1 MNSTD
6 LMKPTTEEI
15 SISKEW
21 SSSLF
26 SSDLSNLA
34 FSFLYDGN
42 LSSDLIESWQLNQ
55 FAEQLDKFRKRHS
68 LVLFDSETGLEL
80 QCLLTEYTDDPAL
93 EWVVFF

>member
-34 FSFLYDGN
+34 F
-42 LSSDLIESWQLNQ
+42 
-55 FAEQLDKFRKRHS
+55 
-68 LVLFDSETGLEL
+68 LFSTMAIYLRI
-80 QCLLTEYTDDPAL
+80 
-93 EWVVFF
+93 